1 MLKQGSAGE
10 GGAEG
15 AGLAPVQGA
24 GEQGQGSIQVSQAFT
39 SPAMIYSVLKV
50 FSW

>member
-10 GGAEG
+10 GGAET

-24 GEQGQGSIQVSQAFT
+24 GEQGQGPIQVSQAHLSFHLF
-39 SPAMIYSVLKV
+39 SVQGFLV
-50 FSW
+50 A